1 MISTFCKYTINI
13 YKHMYKNTFFSRFRK
28 SRVNIMKNN
37 NKISGFPTPIH
48 PFLQVIFVH
57 LYTLGSTS
65 CVLSAGEIST
75 LPRFYKK
82 YGCVLNSTVS
92 WLGQDSEHNKRI
104 S

>member
-57 LYTLGSTS
+57 LYTLQSLV
-65 CVLSAGEIST
+65 CLVQE
-75 LPRFYKK
+75 K
-82 YGCVLNSTVS
+82 YQLYRDFIKNMVVF
-92 WLGQDSEHNKRI
+92 
-104 S
+104 